1 MNATISTPVN
11 TNTATLSIP
20 VFIDAAYSHGIVTVS
35 IYDTV
40 KRTESE
46 VCNFSNAANAMNYA
60 FLLKKRYGLI
70 IARRAMEL
78 IKWVVERTGAISTRA
93 AARKASAWTADIP
106 CIKSSVVAEWEAMKS
121 KNPNVVLLMRS
132 GDVYMALNDDAEEIS
147 AILNI
152 ETVAHT
158 DDNGMTVNVLS
169 FGADELDIHLPFLIK
184 VGLRVAV
191 GEEPQQPKVEKPKK
205 KSKKAAVA

>member
-1 MNATISTPVN
+1 
-11 TNTATLSIP
+11 
-20 VFIDAAYSHGIVTVS
+20 
-35 IYDTV
+35 
-40 KRTESE
+40 
-46 VCNFSNAANAMNYA
+46 
-60 FLLKKRYGLI
+60 
-70 IARRAMEL
+70 
-78 IKWVVERTGAISTRA
+78 
-93 AARKASAWTADIP
+93 
-106 CIKSSVVAEWEAMKS
+106 
-121 KNPNVVLLMRS
+121 
-132 GDVYMALNDDAEEIS
+132 MALYDDAEEIS